1 MAFSFTDRR
10 YGGIILEKQGEVCIS
25 QCMIVKDEEHNIRKA
40 LSWGKGIVCEQIVVD
55 TGSRDHTAQIAESMG
70 AKVYH
75 YTWTDDFSAAK
86 NYAISKARGE
96 WIAFLDADE
105 TFAPGHGEK
114 LPGILRQLGPTRAE
128 GVAGGWMQLDEDGK
142 VSAAGTQIRIFRNR
156 TNLGYRRRIHEQL
169 GWMDGTPMHVAD
181 ATGELSILHSGY
193 RGAAWED
200 KKVNG
205 RNLNLILKELEDHP
219 GDYEMMG
226 YLGDEYYAA
235 GDLDKAESWYRESI
249 ASMPSVLDGRDQ
261 RSAATFTYLLQIM
274 EENGNEIDE
283 MRPIYEK
290 ASEILPK
297 EADFDYLIGKYL
309 AADRDY
315 KEAVFYL
322 EQALDKFQ
330 RYGSYNRA
338 MLIGSHLRETY
349 EQLARCCRKTGRD
362 ERAVSLCIAVLR
374 SDPYSMEA
382 LYILLEA
389 FRGNGPRPSVAPE
402 KAMGILEQLYC
413 LDSMKDRLF
422 VLKAC
427 SKLGW
432 PELEAYIKERF
443 TAEELSYIRS
453 VWSGAISACPEE
465 KTQREGGT

>member
-1 MAFSFTDRR
+1 M
-10 YGGIILEKQGEVCIS
+10 EKQGEVRIS
-25 QCMIVKDEEHNIRKA
+25 QCMIVKDEEENIRKA
-40 LSWGKGIVCEQIVVD
+40 LSWGKGIVWEQIVVD
-55 TGSRDHTAQIAESMG
+55 TGSRDRTVQIAESMG
-70 AKVYH
+70 ARIYH

-114 LPGILRQLGPTRAE
+114 LPGILRQLEATRAE
-128 GVAGGWMQLDEDGK
+128 GVAAGWMQLDEDGK

-156 TNLGYRRRIHEQL
+156 ANLGYRRRIHEQL
-169 GWMDGTPMHVAD
+169 GRMDGTPMHVAD

-193 RGAAWED
+193 RGAAWEE

-249 ASMPSVLDGRDQ
+249 ASMPSVLDERDQ
-261 RSAATFTYLLQIM
+261 RSAATFIYLMQIM
-274 EENGNEIDE
+274 EDNGDEIDE
-283 MRPIYEK
+283 MMPIYEK
-290 ASEILPK
+290 AAGILPK
-297 EADFDYLIGKYL
+297 EADFDYLMGKYL

-315 KEAVFYL
+315 QAAAFYL

-330 RYGSYNRA
+330 TYGGYNRA
-338 MLIGSHLRETY
+338 MLIGSHLQETY
-349 EQLARCCRKTGRD
+349 EKLALCCRKTGKD
-362 ERAVSLCIAVLR
+362 ERAVSLCIAVLK
-374 SDPYSMEA
+374 SDTYSMEA
-382 LYILLEA
+382 LYILLDA
-389 FRGNGPRPSVAPE
+389 FRGNGDRPSVAPG

-427 SKLGW
+427 SELGW
-432 PELEAYIKERF
+432 PELEAYINKRF
-443 TAEELSYIRS
+443 TAEELSYIRAA
-453 VWSGAISACPEE
+453 WSGAKIACPDENNV
-465 KTQREGGT
+465 

>member
-1 MAFSFTDRR
+1 MER
-10 YGGIILEKQGEVCIS
+10 QGEVRIS
-25 QCMIVKDEEHNIRKA
+25 QCMIVKDEEENIRKA
-40 LSWGKGIVCEQIVVD
+40 LSWGKGIVWEQIVVD
-55 TGSRDHTAQIAESMG
+55 TGSRDRTVQIAESMG

-105 TFAPGHGEK
+105 TFAPGDGEK
-114 LPGILRQLGPTRAE
+114 LPGILRQLESTKAE
-128 GVAGGWMQLDEDGK
+128 GIAAGWMQLDEEGR

-156 TNLGYRRRIHEQL
+156 ANLGYRRRIHEQL
-169 GWMDGTPMHVAD
+169 GRMDGTPMHIAD

-193 RGAAWED
+193 RGAAWEE
-200 KKVNG
+200 KKVNR

-219 GDYEMMG
+219 GDCEMMG

-249 ASMPSVLDGRDQ
+249 ASMPSVLDERDQ

-274 EENGNEIDE
+274 EENGNGIDE
-283 MRPIYEK
+283 MKLIYGK
-290 ASEILPK
+290 AAGLLPK
-297 EADFDYLIGKYL
+297 EADFDYLIGTYL

-315 KEAVFYL
+315 AEGVLYL
-322 EQALDKFQ
+322 ERALDKLQ
-330 RYGSYNRA
+330 RYGSNNRA

-349 EQLARCCRKTGRD
+349 ENLALCCRKTGKD
-362 ERAVSLCIAVLR
+362 ERAVSLCIAVLK
-374 SDPYSMEA
+374 SAPYSMEA
-382 LYILLEA
+382 LYLLLEA
-389 FRGNGPRPSVAPE
+389 FRGNGLRPSVAPE
-402 KAMGILEQLYC
+402 KAMGILEQLYS
-413 LDSMKDRLF
+413 LHSMKDRLF

-432 PELEAYIKERF
+432 PELEVYIKRRF

-453 VWSGAISACPEE
+453 AWPGVISAGPEE
-465 KTQREGGT
+465 INA